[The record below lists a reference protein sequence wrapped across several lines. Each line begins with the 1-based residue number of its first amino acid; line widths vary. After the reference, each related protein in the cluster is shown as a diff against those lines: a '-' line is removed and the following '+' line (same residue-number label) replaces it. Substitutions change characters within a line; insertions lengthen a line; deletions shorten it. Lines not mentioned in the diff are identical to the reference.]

1 MKIFP
6 ARKIFLLVVIL
17 LMGILI
23 TANLYDFVDGI
34 LGAVVLYVL
43 YRPLM
48 EYLVKEKKWKKAWT
62 ALLIILLTLVILIG
76 PLIVFSNI
84 VFPRLT
90 AIVSDKS
97 MLMDVVRGLD
107 IKSQEMLGIKLISE
121 ENINNLKQSTTSL
134 LTGFVGGTL
143 QILADIGIMILILY
157 FMLVNVGYLEIGFN
171 RWLPFS
177 EENIKKI
184 GKELRDQT
192 ISNVLGS
199 PVLALVQGIV
209 AWIGYWIFGLPDPFF
224 WGIVTGVFSFMPV
237 VGSAMI
243 WLPAALF
250 LLSAGDIWPG
260 IMMLIYGFFLIS
272 MSDNIFRFSFQKIFA
287 DVHPL
292 VTVLGV
298 IIGIKLFGLTG
309 IIFGPLLISYFLI
322 LMKIYSEEYPGRIL

>member
-1 MKIFP
+1 
-6 ARKIFLLVVIL
+6 
-17 LMGILI
+17 MGILI

-177 EENIKKI
+177 EDNIKKI

>member
-1 MKIFP
+1 MNIFP
-6 ARKIFLLVVIL
+6 ARKIFLLFIIL
-17 LMGILI
+17 LLGSLI
-23 TANLYDFVDGI
+23 TANLYDFIDGI

-48 EYLVKEKKWKKAWT
+48 ENLTKVRKWKKGWT
-62 ALLIILLTLVILIG
+62 ALLIILFTLLILIG

-97 MLMDVVRGLD
+97 MLMDVVRGIDL
-107 IKSQEMLGIKLISE
+107 KSQEMLGIQLISE
-121 ENINNLKQSTTSL
+121 ENINNLKQSTTTL

-143 QILADIGIMILILY
+143 QVLADIGIMILILY
-157 FMLVNVGYLEIGFN
+157 FMLVNVGYLELGFN

-177 EENIKKI
+177 EDNIKKI

-199 PVLALVQGIV
+199 PILALVQGIV

-224 WGIVTGVFSFMPV
+224 WGLVTGVFSFMPV

-243 WLPAALF
+243 WLPAALY
-250 LLSAGDIWPG
+250 LLSAGDVWSGVFMI
-260 IMMLIYGFFLIS
+260 LFGFFIIS
-272 MSDNIFRFSFQKIFA
+272 MADNIFRFSFQKIFA

-322 LMKIYSEEYPGRIL
+322 LMKIYAEEYPGRIL

>member
-1 MKIFP
+1 MNIFP

-17 LMGILI
+17 LIGILI
-23 TANLYDFVDGI
+23 TANLYDFIDGI

-48 EYLVKEKKWKKAWT
+48 EHLVKVRKWKKGWT
-62 ALLIILLTLVILIG
+62 ALLIILFTLLILIG
-76 PLIVFSNI
+76 PLVVFSNI

-107 IKSQEMLGIKLISE
+107 IKSKELLGIQLINE
-121 ENINNLKQSTTSL
+121 ENINNLKQSTTAL

-157 FMLVNVGYLEIGFN
+157 FMLVNVGYLEVGFN

-177 EENIKKI
+177 EDNIKKI

-199 PVLALVQGIV
+199 PILALVQGIV

-250 LLSAGDIWPG
+250 LLSSGDVWSGVLMIVF
-260 IMMLIYGFFLIS
+260 GFFVIS
-272 MSDNIFRFSFQKIFA
+272 MADNVFRFSFQKIFA

-322 LMKIYSEEYPGRIL
+322 LMKIYAEEYPGRIL

>member
-1 MKIFP
+1 VKIFP